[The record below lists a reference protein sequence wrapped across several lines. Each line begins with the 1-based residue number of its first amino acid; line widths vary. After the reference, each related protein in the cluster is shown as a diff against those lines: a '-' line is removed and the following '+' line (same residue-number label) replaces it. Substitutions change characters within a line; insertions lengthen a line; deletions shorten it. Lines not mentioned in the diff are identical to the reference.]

1 MNGANTRG
9 HTWAIVLAAGSG
21 TRLSSLTRDDSG
33 NTVPKQFC
41 SLDGGPSLLE
51 QALARARSVAAR
63 DRITVI
69 VSPAHVSHWKLALS
83 DLADGNIIVQPQ
95 DRGTAV
101 GILLPIL
108 CILARDPEARI
119 LILPSDHHFADESIL
134 ENALRLA
141 VDDVSHH
148 RVGVVLLGIDAD
160 EPDPELGYIMPHAGD
175 RNRLRAVHRFVE
187 KPALEEARRL
197 CREGALW
204 NSFIL
209 VGRGQNLIEL
219 YRRRHPQLVQALQAI
234 RLHDY
239 AQLLQAYDELPVV
252 DFSRHIAADQ
262 AQQLSVMAVPRCGW
276 NDIGTP
282 HRLAQTLARVVRA
295 HGVRASAPRAA
306 QEQSTTGSVVLSERF
321 ERLHR
326 RDALQAHGRLS
337 GAMSSALR
345 PA

>member
-1 MNGANTRG
+1 MNGASTRG
-9 HTWAIVLAAGSG
+9 HVWAIVLAAGSG
-21 TRLSSLTRDDSG
+21 TRLSSITRDDSG

-41 SLDGGPSLLE
+41 SLHGGPSLIR
-51 QALARARSVAAR
+51 QALARARSVVSR
-63 DRITVI
+63 DRIMAI
-69 VSPAHVSHWKLALS
+69 VSPAHVRYWKPALS
-83 DLADGNIIVQPQ
+83 ELADGNIIVQPH

-119 LILPSDHHFADESIL
+119 LILPSDHHFADESVIK
-134 ENALRLA
+134 NALRLA
-141 VDDVSHH
+141 IDDVGHH

-160 EPDPELGYIMPHAGD
+160 EPDPELGYIMPRAGD
-175 RNRLRAVHRFVE
+175 RTRLRAVHQFVE
-187 KPALEEARRL
+187 KPGIEEARRL

-209 VGRGQNLIEL
+209 VSRAQSLLEL
-219 YRRRHPQLVQALQAI
+219 YRRRHSHLVQALQAI

-239 AQLLQAYDELPVV
+239 AQLLQAYLELPEV

-282 HRLAQTLARVVRA
+282 HRLAQTLAC
-295 HGVRASAPRAA
+295 GVQASAPRAA
-306 QEQSTTGSVVLSERF
+306 QESTAGSVILSERF
-321 ERLHR
+321 ERLHSL
-326 RDALQAHGRLS
+326 DALQACGRLS